1 MKVLITGLGSI
12 GQRHARCLRRKYGN
26 GIEIHGY
33 RSRRLRQIIHDDL
46 TMTEGDPAA
55 EYGIIEHRDLDSA
68 LEADPQAVFIT
79 NPPDLHV
86 DTALRAAEC
95 GCHLFIEKPVAQSLN
110 GLDELIRVVDDGEL
124 VCLVGQQFRFHPFTS
139 AFKRTIDANTLG
151 EISSAEFIFKEY
163 LPGMHPYEDYRLS
176 HASHEERGGGVIL
189 SLNHYLDIICLLF
202 GDPLEVVCFGG
213 QNGNLGIEAE
223 DTAAILL
230 NYRKE
235 NGRLCTVTV
244 LLDFIKRPRQMEW
257 HLTAERGSLFADFQD
272 NVLRRTDHGEGR
284 TSEETDLVGFER
296 NSMFMD
302 EHAEFFGMISG
313 EDVDERLPG
322 LVESKSVLDLTLKI
336 RESMQARTIINVSR

>member
-322 LVESKSVLDLTLKI
+322 LVESKGVLDLTLKI
-336 RESMQARTIINVSR
+336 RESMQAKRIINVSR